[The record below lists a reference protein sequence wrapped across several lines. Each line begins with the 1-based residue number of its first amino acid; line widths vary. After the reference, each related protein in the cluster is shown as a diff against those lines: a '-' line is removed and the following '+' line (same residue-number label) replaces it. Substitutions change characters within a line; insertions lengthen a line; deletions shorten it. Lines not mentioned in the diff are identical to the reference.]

1 MLEPCFPEN
10 EAERL
15 SVLNSL
21 NVLDSNSVEK
31 LDRITRL
38 AAKYF
43 GVTIALVSLIDRDR
57 QWFLSRYGLDA
68 RETPRNISFCGHAIL
83 QREALVVPDTAND
96 PRFFDNP
103 LVIGGPRI
111 GFYVG
116 QPLLSLDGL
125 PLGTLC
131 IIDSHPQPFSPEQLA
146 DLHDFA
152 AVVEEYL
159 QSIERH
165 VYTENLKSDLQR
177 TEALFEQ
184 TFAQAAV
191 GMALVS
197 LQGYWLRVNPRICE
211 MLHYSERELMDRTFQ
226 DITYP
231 LDLNTD
237 LEKLQQLLK
246 NEISTYSME
255 KRYFRADGSIV
266 WVQLTVAL
274 NRLPNGKPDH
284 FISVIVDISER
295 KAAEADLFALQH
307 ELEERVET
315 RTRELNV
322 VVKKLNE
329 EIETRVLA
337 EYQLSAEKERLRA
350 ITDNMPAL
358 ISQID
363 GNERYLFA
371 NSA

>member
-15 SVLNSL
+15 SVLDSL

-83 QREALVVPDTAND
+83 QREALVVPDTAKD

-131 IIDSHPQPFSPEQLA
+131 IIDSQPQPFSRSRWPICTT
-146 DLHDFA
+146 
-152 AVVEEYL
+152 
-159 QSIERH
+159 SPPWW
-165 VYTENLKSDLQR
+165 KSTSR
-177 TEALFEQ
+177 
-184 TFAQAAV
+184 
-191 GMALVS
+191 
-197 LQGYWLRVNPRICE
+197 
-211 MLHYSERELMDRTFQ
+211 
-226 DITYP
+226 
-231 LDLNTD
+231 
-237 LEKLQQLLK
+237 
-246 NEISTYSME
+246 
-255 KRYFRADGSIV
+255 
-266 WVQLTVAL
+266 AL
-274 NRLPNGKPDH
+274 NATSIPK
-284 FISVIVDISER
+284 
-295 KAAEADLFALQH
+295 
-307 ELEERVET
+307 T
-315 RTRELNV
+315 
-322 VVKKLNE
+322 
-329 EIETRVLA
+329 
-337 EYQLSAEKERLRA
+337 
-350 ITDNMPAL
+350 
-358 ISQID
+358 
-363 GNERYLFA
+363 
-371 NSA
+371 

>member
-1 MLEPCFPEN
+1 M
-10 EAERL
+10 
-15 SVLNSL
+15 
-21 NVLDSNSVEK
+21 
-31 LDRITRL
+31 
-38 AAKYF
+38 
-43 GVTIALVSLIDRDR
+43 
-57 QWFLSRYGLDA
+57 
-68 RETPRNISFCGHAIL
+68 
-83 QREALVVPDTAND
+83 
-96 PRFFDNP
+96 
-103 LVIGGPRI
+103 
-111 GFYVG
+111 
-116 QPLLSLDGL
+116 LSLDGL

-131 IIDSHPQPFSPEQLA
+131 IIDSHPHPFPQDKLA

-184 TFAQAAV
+184 TFSQAAV

-211 MLHYSERELMDRTFQ
+211 MLQYSERELMDRTFQ

-237 LEKLQQLLK
+237 LEYLQQLLK

-307 ELEERVET
+307 ELEERVEI
-315 RTRELNV
+315 RTHELNV
-322 VVKKLNE
+322 VVKSSTK
-329 EIETRVLA
+329 R
-337 EYQLSAEKERLRA
+337 
-350 ITDNMPAL
+350 
-358 ISQID
+358 
-363 GNERYLFA
+363 
-371 NSA
+371 

>member
-1 MLEPCFPEN
+1 M
-10 EAERL
+10 
-15 SVLNSL
+15 
-21 NVLDSNSVEK
+21 
-31 LDRITRL
+31 
-38 AAKYF
+38 
-43 GVTIALVSLIDRDR
+43 
-57 QWFLSRYGLDA
+57 
-68 RETPRNISFCGHAIL
+68 
-83 QREALVVPDTAND
+83 
-96 PRFFDNP
+96 
-103 LVIGGPRI
+103 
-111 GFYVG
+111 
-116 QPLLSLDGL
+116 
-125 PLGTLC
+125 
-131 IIDSHPQPFSPEQLA
+131 
-146 DLHDFA
+146 
-152 AVVEEYL
+152 EEYL

-184 TFAQAAV
+184 TFSQAAV

-211 MLHYSERELMDRTFQ
+211 MLQYSERELMDRTFQ

-237 LEKLQQLLK
+237 LEYLQQLLK

-307 ELEERVET
+307 ELEERVEI
-315 RTRELNV
+315 RTHELNV

-337 EYQLSAEKERLRA
+337 ESQLSAEKERLRA

-363 GNERYLFA
+363 ANERYLFA
-371 NSA
+371 NSAYKTWFGLEEASLQGMTVREFMGESVYQMAKPMIERALAGEMVSFENELQTSRGC

>member
-1 MLEPCFPEN
+1 M
-10 EAERL
+10 
-15 SVLNSL
+15 
-21 NVLDSNSVEK
+21 
-31 LDRITRL
+31 
-38 AAKYF
+38 
-43 GVTIALVSLIDRDR
+43 
-57 QWFLSRYGLDA
+57 
-68 RETPRNISFCGHAIL
+68 
-83 QREALVVPDTAND
+83 
-96 PRFFDNP
+96 
-103 LVIGGPRI
+103 
-111 GFYVG
+111 
-116 QPLLSLDGL
+116 LSLDGL

-131 IIDSHPQPFSPEQLA
+131 IIDSHPHPFPQDKLA

-184 TFAQAAV
+184 TFSQAAV

-211 MLHYSERELMDRTFQ
+211 MLQYSERELMDRTFQ

-237 LEKLQQLLK
+237 LEYLQQLLK

-295 KAAEADLFALQH
+295 KAAEADLFACSMSWKSASKSARMSSTWWLKAQRRDRNPGTRRISAQRGERTPARHYRQH
-307 ELEERVET
+307 AGVNQPDR
-315 RTRELNV
+315 R
-322 VVKKLNE
+322 
-329 EIETRVLA
+329 
-337 EYQLSAEKERLRA
+337 Q
-350 ITDNMPAL
+350 
-358 ISQID
+358 
-363 GNERYLFA
+363 
-371 NSA
+371 

>member
-43 GVTIALVSLIDRDR
+43 GVTIALVSLIDRDS

-83 QREALVVPDTAND
+83 QRETLVVPDTAKD
-96 PRFFDNP
+96 PRSFDNP
-103 LVIGGPRI
+103 LVVGVPRI
-111 GFYVG
+111 GFYVW
-116 QPLLSLDGL
+116 QPFLSLAGL
-125 PLGTLC
+125 PPGTLC
-131 IIDSHPQPFSPEQLA
+131 IIDSHPHPFPQDKLA

-152 AVVEEYL
+152 AVVEEYR

-165 VYTENLKSDLQR
+165 VYTENLNSDLQR
-177 TEALFEQ
+177 PEELFEQ
-184 TFAQAAV
+184 TFSQAAV

-211 MLHYSERELMDRTFQ
+211 MLQYSERELMDRTFQ

-237 LEKLQQLLK
+237 LEYLQQLMK

-274 NRLPNGKPDH
+274 NR
-284 FISVIVDISER
+284 
-295 KAAEADLFALQH
+295 
-307 ELEERVET
+307 
-315 RTRELNV
+315 
-322 VVKKLNE
+322 
-329 EIETRVLA
+329 
-337 EYQLSAEKERLRA
+337 
-350 ITDNMPAL
+350 
-358 ISQID
+358 
-363 GNERYLFA
+363 
-371 NSA
+371 